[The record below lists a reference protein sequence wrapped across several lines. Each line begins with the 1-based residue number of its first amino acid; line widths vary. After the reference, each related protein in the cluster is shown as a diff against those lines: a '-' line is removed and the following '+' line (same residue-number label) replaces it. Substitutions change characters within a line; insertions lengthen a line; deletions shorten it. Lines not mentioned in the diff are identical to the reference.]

1 MMVYDIFGHLSIIL
15 KEATNFDLRVNLLSL
30 LNKPKLFDSLEKML
44 RINDGYRSAQK
55 DNYLADLCFLFLLS
69 TYKWYFVTKIVLTYC
84 EKKLF

>member
-15 KEATNFDLRVNLLSL
+15 KEATKFDLRVNLLSL

-55 DNYLADLCFLFLLS
+55 ANCLADL
-69 TYKWYFVTKIVLTYC
+69 
-84 EKKLF
+84 